1 MRLVTLAVA
10 ATASIAAAQLIHNP
24 DLAQAQA
31 RARPRVRNS
40 DQQKPLHLI
49 PAMPGGGPGEGAV
62 RLSDVLSRDQSIN
75 TFVSFVLDIEP
86 LSRRLDDEAQNTTV
100 LAPLNSAIE
109 ALPRKPWEDP
119 RDYNKMG
126 SDAYDGDDGHERAN
140 RNLKKFVEAHLVP
153 VSPWGKGDKV
163 KPMGD
168 DRDVWWEEKD
178 GTRYVCRRDIRF
190 TPSPSLTTP
199 QIQPGNIEVISVGKT
214 VANGEIVSI
223 RPY

>member
-24 DLAQAQA
+24 DLAQAQS
-31 RARPRVRNS
+31 RARPRVRSGS

-86 LSRRLDDEAQNTTV
+86 VSRRLEDEAQNTTV

-119 RDYNKMG
+119 RDYNKVG
-126 SDAYDGDDGHERAN
+126 SNAYDGDDGHERAN

-153 VSPWGKGDKV
+153 ESPWGKGDKV

-168 DRDVWWEEKD
+168 DREVWWEERD
-178 GTRYVCRRDIRF
+178 GTRF
-190 TPSPSLTTP
+190 
-199 QIQPGNIEVISVGKT
+199 IQPGDIEVISVGKT
-214 VANGEIVSI
+214 VANGEIWVIKSV
-223 RPY
+223 RNYA